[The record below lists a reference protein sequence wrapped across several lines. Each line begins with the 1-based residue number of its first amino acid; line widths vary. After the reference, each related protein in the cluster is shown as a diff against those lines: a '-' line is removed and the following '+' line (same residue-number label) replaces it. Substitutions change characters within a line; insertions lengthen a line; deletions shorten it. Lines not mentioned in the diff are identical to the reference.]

1 MRQDVAYVNRK
12 KGETSKYLDVR
23 QNELKKFLEKKQQR
37 SKEEFVIKKT
47 VLTDEFKDSVENLI
61 D

>member
-23 QNELKKFLEKKQQR
+23 QKELKKFLEKKQ
-37 SKEEFVIKKT
+37 
-47 VLTDEFKDSVENLI
+47 
-61 D
+61 